1 MNLITIAAEISDV
14 SYYNGW
20 DKVGAVAVA
29 VLMLGVL
36 VMLHRSGLKRV
47 DQISDRHMGFVE
59 QQTKVLT
66 SLTESNRE
74 STEATK
80 SLHHRIDSILTCR
93 KNGCPFEDIFGTDR
107 PRKQGKPDTATS
119 SQ

>member
-1 MNLITIAAEISDV
+1 MHIHLLSVDLAEA

-74 STEATK
+74 TTDATRA
-80 SLHHRIDSILTCR
+80 LNHRIDTILTCR
-93 KNGCPFEDIFGTDR
+93 KNGCPYEDIFQPDRR
-107 PRKQGKPDTATS
+107 PRAPKTETS
-119 SQ
+119 TP

>member
-1 MNLITIAAEISDV
+1 MHLNLFAADLAEA

-20 DKVGAVAVA
+20 DKVGAVAVS

-74 STEATK
+74 TTDATR
-80 SLHHRIDSILTCR
+80 SLHNRIDSILTCR
-93 KNGCPFEDIFGTDR
+93 KNGCPYEDIFMPDR
-107 PRKQGKPDTATS
+107 RPLKIKPEAPHA
-119 SQ
+119 